1 MFIGGWVIIIGSIV
15 ITTAM
20 TLPQFVV
27 GRFILGLGIQI
38 MVVSAPAYA
47 VEISPPH
54 WRGRAVGEYFDL
66 AGKEKLYIIPVLM
79 LEQAST
85 TVVGSVAPS
94 LPLLSHTVPTSST
107 TTTRGAFP
115 LSASASPALSSL
127 YLFGSSPS
135 HLVGSSPTAGTKR
148 PKHSWSSITAMA
160 TPTLDWSV
168 LRLRK

>member
-54 WRGRAVGEYFDL
+54 WRGRAVGEYSDL
-66 AGKEKLYIIPVLM
+66 AGK
-79 LEQAST
+79 
-85 TVVGSVAPS
+85 
-94 LPLLSHTVPTSST
+94 
-107 TTTRGAFP
+107 
-115 LSASASPALSSL
+115 
-127 YLFGSSPS
+127 
-135 HLVGSSPTAGTKR
+135 
-148 PKHSWSSITAMA
+148 
-160 TPTLDWSV
+160 
-168 LRLRK
+168 

>member
-1 MFIGGWVIIIGSIV
+1 MFVGGWVIIIGSIV
-15 ITTAM
+15 ISTAM

-66 AGKEKLYIIPVLM
+66 AGKEKLYTIPVLM

-85 TVVGSVAPS
+85 TVGGSVAPS
-94 LPLLSHTVPTSST
+94 LPPLSHTVPTSST

-115 LSASASPALSSL
+115 SSASASLALSSL

-148 PKHSWSSITAMA
+148 QKHSWSSITA
-160 TPTLDWSV
+160 TVTLTLDWSV